1 MKKATALA
9 ALVLAAAMF
18 LCACGSKTD
27 GKPVVR
33 FSSKQF
39 SESRIVAEVY
49 ALALEDAGIPIERM
63 FGVSAI
69 QEAIAAG
76 EIDIYPEYTGT
87 GLIVVL
93 GLDPLYDPQ
102 EVYDTVKKGYAEKLN
117 ITWLDYAE
125 ANDGEG
131 LVIRTDVAEALN
143 IYTISDLQKHAG
155 EIRIATQGEF
165 EEREDGQKALEKVY
179 GPFEWKSLTVYSD
192 ALKYDILDSN
202 EADLAPAYTT
212 EAYLTLPQ
220 FTLLEDDKHV
230 WPPYN
235 IAPIVRN
242 EILEAYPEIA
252 DVCNAISKTLTTEV
266 VTSLNARVDL
276 DGEEPADVARDYY
289 ESIKK

>member
-155 EIRIATQGEF
+155 EIRIAT
-165 EEREDGQKALEKVY
+165 
-179 GPFEWKSLTVYSD
+179 
-192 ALKYDILDSN
+192 
-202 EADLAPAYTT
+202 
-212 EAYLTLPQ
+212 
-220 FTLLEDDKHV
+220 
-230 WPPYN
+230 
-235 IAPIVRN
+235 
-242 EILEAYPEIA
+242 
-252 DVCNAISKTLTTEV
+252 
-266 VTSLNARVDL
+266 
-276 DGEEPADVARDYY
+276 
-289 ESIKK
+289 